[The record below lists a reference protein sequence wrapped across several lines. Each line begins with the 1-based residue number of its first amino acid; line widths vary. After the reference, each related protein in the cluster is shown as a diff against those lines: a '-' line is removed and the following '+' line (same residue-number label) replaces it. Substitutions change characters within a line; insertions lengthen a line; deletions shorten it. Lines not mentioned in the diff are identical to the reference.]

1 MQQGRKARMS
11 VLQCNKANRLRL
23 RTPLTAHECFWEN
36 VPLWA
41 GQPNLFVGRLLVD
54 DPSTVHTASQ
64 VHHSRLLLGSIEVV
78 EAWGNKIEG

>member
-1 MQQGRKARMS
+1 MS